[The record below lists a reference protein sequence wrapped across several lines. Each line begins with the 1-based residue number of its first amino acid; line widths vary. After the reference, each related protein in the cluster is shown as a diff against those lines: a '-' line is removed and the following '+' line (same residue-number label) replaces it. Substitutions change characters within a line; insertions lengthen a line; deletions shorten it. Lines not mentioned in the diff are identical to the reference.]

1 MKTKPY
7 LLTYLST
14 LIAGILLLVF
24 TGQTDIFRWIVII
37 IGILLAV
44 PSLWLIISSSMGRR
58 GIAKPKAADIGQDVE
73 QDVEQA
79 ASRGRSIFVTIC
91 GICGLVFGVILLC
104 MSNFFAHYIVYTLGV
119 LLIICGLAQIVYMA
133 AISALMGINRW
144 FYLMPWLT
152 LIAGVVVIFLGP
164 NGVGSI
170 ITWLAGVLLVAYS
183 FNGFVQMAVSGRQK
197 RLKRKSES
205 L

>member
-44 PSLWLIISSSMGRR
+44 PSLWLIISSSIGRR
-58 GIAKPKAADIGQDVE
+58 GSAKPKGADIEQDVE

-164 NGVGSI
+164 DGVGSI

-183 FNGFVQMAVSGRQK
+183 FNGFVQMAISGRQK